1 MRRHRAVSDAF
12 KGCFVP
18 CLRSLPATCELL
30 EIWRLSAGRCSS
42 SKRWKSEAFRRGL
55 GDEMHQPPEIQF
67 CKFCRIRTAVQ
78 HSVIVVLL
86 LLLFLPKSQAEE
98 LNHDEMVCALTGTCE
113 TPFVD
118 RRVRGL
124 TTSVSPRPPLSFD
137 ATVNFNCNSAE
148 LTKEAKKE
156 LDEVIGALKDPK
168 VKDAEVIIS
177 GHTDATG
184 SAEYNHK
191 LSELRALMV
200 KSYLVQQ
207 GIDKKR
213 LTAAGYGKSKLLL
226 PEQPNNALNRR
237 VEFRNSRG
245 VAANETIKAVTGDG
259 F

>member
-1 MRRHRAVSDAF
+1 MPIPSELWGGRWRAGIVIHSGA
-12 KGCFVP
+12 
-18 CLRSLPATCELL
+18 CELL
-30 EIWRLSAGRCSS
+30 NLWRLSARRYPS
-42 SKRWKSEAFRRGL
+42 SKAGNPKPSSAAL
-55 GDEMHQPPEIQF
+55 GDDMHQSREKQL
-67 CKFCRIRTAVQ
+67 CNFCRMRTAVQ

-86 LLLFLPKSQAEE
+86 SLLFLPKSQAEE
-98 LNHDEMVCALTGTCE
+98 LTHDEMVCALTGDCAS
-113 TPFVD
+113 PFVN

-137 ATVNFNCNSAE
+137 ATVNFNYNSAE
-148 LTKEAKKE
+148 LTKDAKKE

-168 VKDAEVIIS
+168 VKDVEVIIS

-184 SAEYNHK
+184 SAEYNQK
-191 LSELRALMV
+191 LSERRALSV

-226 PEQPNNALNRR
+226 PEQPDNALNRR
-237 VEFRNSRG
+237 VEFRNSKG
-245 VAANETIKAVTGDG
+245 VAANETIKTVPGDG

>member
-1 MRRHRAVSDAF
+1 MVRLKTDQPD
-12 KGCFVP
+12 GQGLVP
-18 CLRSLPATCELL
+18 CPRSLRFGTRDGFFCTCELIN
-30 EIWRLSAGRCSS
+30 IWRLLARSRPS
-42 SKRWKSEAFRRGL
+42 SKAGNEAFQRRL
-55 GDEMHQPPEIQF
+55 GDEMHQPLHM
-67 CKFCRIRTAVQ
+67 RTAVQ
-78 HSVIVVLL
+78 YSIIVVLL
-86 LLLFLPKSQAEE
+86 STLFWPKSQAEE

-137 ATVNFNCNSAE
+137 ATVNFNYNSAE
-148 LTKEAKKE
+148 LTKDAKRE
-156 LDEVIGALKDPK
+156 LDEVIGVLKDPK
-168 VKDAEVIIS
+168 VKDVEVIIS

-184 SAEYNHK
+184 SVEYNQK
-191 LSELRALMV
+191 LSGRRALSV

-226 PEQPNNALNRR
+226 PEQPDNALNRR
-237 VEFRNSRG
+237 VEFRNSKG

>member
-1 MRRHRAVSDAF
+1 
-12 KGCFVP
+12 
-18 CLRSLPATCELL
+18 
-30 EIWRLSAGRCSS
+30 
-42 SKRWKSEAFRRGL
+42 
-55 GDEMHQPPEIQF
+55 
-67 CKFCRIRTAVQ
+67 
-78 HSVIVVLL
+78 VVLFSF
-86 LLLFLPKSQAEE
+86 LFLPKSQAEE
-98 LNHDEMVCALTGTCE
+98 LNHDEMVCALSGTCE

-137 ATVNFNCNSAE
+137 ATVNFNYNSAE
-148 LTKEAKKE
+148 LTKDAKKE

-168 VKDAEVIIS
+168 VKDVEVIIS

-184 SAEYNHK
+184 SAGYNQK
-191 LSELRALMV
+191 LSERRALSV

-226 PEQPNNALNRR
+226 PEQPDNALNRR
-237 VEFRNSRG
+237 VEFRNSKG
-245 VAANETIKAVTGDG
+245 VASNETIKPVTGDG